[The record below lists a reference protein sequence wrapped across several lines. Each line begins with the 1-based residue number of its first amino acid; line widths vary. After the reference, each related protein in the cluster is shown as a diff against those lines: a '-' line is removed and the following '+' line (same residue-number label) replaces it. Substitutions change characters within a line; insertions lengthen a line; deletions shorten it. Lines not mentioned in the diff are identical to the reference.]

1 MTMAMKYRS
10 QAIKSEKPSMGVPG
24 TKAFLV
30 DTLSSNDQEKT
41 MTSGFFRMEKSKPL
55 SYTYTYD
62 EMKIIVEGE
71 IWISDETGITVKG
84 VPGDVFYF
92 EKGSQITFDSPD
104 YGIGFFVGL
113 RKAGEA

>member
-1 MTMAMKYRS
+1 MAMKVVKE
-10 QAIKSEKPSMGVPG
+10 AIKSEKPSMGVPD

-30 DTLSSNDQEKT
+30 DTLTSANPEKT
-41 MTSGFFRMEKSKPL
+41 ITSGFFRMEKSKPL

-71 IWISDETGITVKG
+71 IWITDETERTVKG
-84 VPGDVFYF
+84 IPGDVFYF
-92 EKGSQITFDSPD
+92 EKGSEITFNSPD

-113 RKAGEA
+113 RKVGEA